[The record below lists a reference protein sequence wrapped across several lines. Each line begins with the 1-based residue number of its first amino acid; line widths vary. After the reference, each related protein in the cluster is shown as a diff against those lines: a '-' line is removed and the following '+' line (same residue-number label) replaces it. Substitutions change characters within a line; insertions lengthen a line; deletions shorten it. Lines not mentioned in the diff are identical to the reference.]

1 MFTEENNKYWIGFSH
16 LINADFN
23 ERKLWHSAQSVFNY
37 KGYAII
43 FDHYTHYTV
52 SGRVS
57 LESFVTRIYCQFKC
71 NENLFL
77 NIEKPNLITKI
88 RDFLSTKKFKTG
100 NSAFDSRFIIN
111 SNKKNVSKLVDVS
124 IAEKIVQ
131 SNVERLYIDNSNGIW
146 GNPLKENHY
155 ELATYIDLYD
165 VSYNDLLK
173 TKNLFEAIMD
183 NLMIKFNS
191 EPVV

>member
-1 MFTEENNKYWIGFSH
+1 MLFITKINFKFNSDRVSTLSELYKNNKNILKQVG
-16 LINADFN
+16 
-23 ERKLWHSAQSVFNY
+23 
-37 KGYAII
+37 
-43 FDHYTHYTV
+43 
-52 SGRVS
+52 
-57 LESFVTRIYCQFKC
+57 
-71 NENLFL
+71 NLLTCFF
-77 NIEKPNLITKI
+77 ITKI

-111 SNKKNVSKLVDVS
+111 SNKKNGSKLVDVS

>member
-1 MFTEENNKYWIGFSH
+1 M
-16 LINADFN
+16 
-23 ERKLWHSAQSVFNY
+23 
-37 KGYAII
+37 
-43 FDHYTHYTV
+43 
-52 SGRVS
+52 
-57 LESFVTRIYCQFKC
+57 
-71 NENLFL
+71 
-77 NIEKPNLITKI
+77 
-88 RDFLSTKKFKTG
+88 STKKFKTG

-111 SNKKNVSKLVDVS
+111 SNKKNVSKLVDIS